1 VNSDLEHQQT
11 QHVDIAQTTAIESL
25 ISSVDD
31 AYEIPCGA
39 TECDAALNSFGTND
53 TTSVP
58 ALPGLG
64 CDAFDWNAPN
74 NDHENYV
81 PGDDA
86 PILLPTRFEG
96 SIDVTRVEST
106 PSQDFMTTVQLM
118 TYAPFAIADAEISR
132 SLNLNLRSLWP
143 RPKLSTGAQITANH
157 MARILSSYP
166 RMMQNQDI
174 VPPFIHPQWI
184 SLSGTEPIL
193 EPLANCVTMIRML
206 SAGGQGSGRLFWRN
220 VRMECDRISSIHNTL
235 NEIGLLAA
243 MQALLV
249 YVLIRLSEG
258 ETEDNNHDAA
268 LLGTIAILLH
278 DFHKKMVC
286 SRLRKVVPETIWN
299 RWIGE
304 ESRQRMGVIFHI
316 LNMLVCLEPAT
327 ACAMQ
332 PGLLL
337 APLPAHKRLWEA
349 KNDEQWAEERRKR
362 TELSN
367 GFGLTKNGELVTLA
381 EYQMKLLAIQSTQS
395 WTNEKTK
402 ANWEEWCSGMDGFGS
417 LIMLTASLQV

>member
-1 VNSDLEHQQT
+1 
-11 QHVDIAQTTAIESL
+11 VDVARATAIESL

-31 AYEIPCGA
+31 AYEIQCDA
-39 TECDAALNSFGTND
+39 TECDAALSSFGTND

-58 ALPGLG
+58 SLPGLG
-64 CDAFDWNAPN
+64 CDAFDWNIPN
-74 NDHENYV
+74 NEHEIYV
-81 PGDDA
+81 PCDDA
-86 PILLPTRFEG
+86 PILLPTHFEG
-96 SIDVTRVEST
+96 STGLTRVEST
-106 PSQDFMTTVQLM
+106 PLQDFMTTVQLT
-118 TYAPFAIADAEISR
+118 TYAPFTSTDAQVSR
-132 SLNLNLRSLWP
+132 SLSLNLRSLWP

-174 VPPFIHPQWI
+174 LPPFIHPQWL
-184 SLSGTEPIL
+184 SLSGTEPVL
-193 EPLANCVTMIRML
+193 EPLAICVSMIRML
-206 SAGGQGSGRLFWRN
+206 TAGGQGSGRLFWRN
-220 VRMECDRISSIHNTL
+220 VRMECDRLSSTHDTL
-235 NEIGLLAA
+235 NEIALLAA

-268 LLGTIAILLH
+268 LLGTIAILLN
-278 DFHKKMVC
+278 DLHKKMQG
-286 SRLRKVVPETIWN
+286 SPLRKMGPETSWN
-299 RWIGE
+299 RWIFE
-304 ESRQRMGVIFHI
+304 ESRQRMGIIFHI

-349 KNDEQWAEERRKR
+349 KSDEQWTEERRKR
-362 TELSN
+362 AEPN
-367 GFGLTKNGELVTLA
+367 DGFGLTKNGELVTLD
-381 EYQMKLLAIQSTQS
+381 EYQMKLLAIQSAQS
-395 WTNEKTK
+395 WTSEKTK